1 VGSGDENQGQRRYLA
16 SYQVSLLPNLIL
28 WVRKGKETSE
38 IGQARL
44 VGLEKARDMPDVMR
58 RDSPASGFRK
68 ESYEREGTEEI
79 KEDTGAE
86 ESRQGGEESEETIA
100 IELCGCLD
108 SPASGFGEDNMP
120 IYEYLCTKCGTEFEL
135 RRPFSEADKLATC
148 PKCNSEAQKMLSNFA
163 SKTGSYLQ
171 SPSKPFRK
179 GSGH

>member
-28 WVRKGKETSE
+28 WMRKGKETSE

-86 ESRQGGEESEETIA
+86 ESEETIA

-108 SPASGFGEDNMP
+108 SLARE
-120 IYEYLCTKCGTEFEL
+120 TE
-135 RRPFSEADKLATC
+135 RTTC
-148 PKCNSEAQKMLSNFA
+148 QYMNTFAQSAGRSSN
-163 SKTGSYLQ
+163 
-171 SPSKPFRK
+171 
-179 GSGH
+179 

>member
-1 VGSGDENQGQRRYLA
+1 MLKGQNRLKEAEDGDQVESGYSEVGSGEENQGQRRYLA

-86 ESRQGGEESEETIA
+86 ESEETIA

-108 SPASGFGEDNMP
+108 SPASGFGQ
-120 IYEYLCTKCGTEFEL
+120 G
-135 RRPFSEADKLATC
+135 R
-148 PKCNSEAQKMLSNFA
+148 
-163 SKTGSYLQ
+163 G
-171 SPSKPFRK
+171 
-179 GSGH
+179 